1 MYKKLTK
8 NATIGVFGVSN
19 SIKRENKESIFLK
32 AKKLFEDHGYKLK
45 FSDNVFID
53 YYGMAG
59 SAKQKAEE
67 LNNMF
72 KDPSIDLIMCLDGG
86 DSCNTIIDYLDY

>member
-1 MYKKLTK
+1 MTNYQ
-8 NATIGVFGVSN
+8 
-19 SIKRENKESIFLK
+19 

>member
-1 MYKKLTK
+1 
-8 NATIGVFGVSN
+8 
-19 SIKRENKESIFLK
+19 
-32 AKKLFEDHGYKLK
+32 
-45 FSDNVFID
+45 
-53 YYGMAG
+53 MAG
-59 SAKQKAEE
+59 NAKQKAEE